1 MATLKRAYLQMHIA
15 ILLWGFTGI
24 FGKAISMNEGMLV
37 WYRMLISAIG
47 LLPAMWKYRKEIP
60 SARELGKITLVGVV
74 VAFHWILFYG
84 SIKAS
89 SVSVAL
95 SCFSSISLFTA
106 ILDPLSKRQKPK
118 LSEVVFGLAV
128 ISGLYIIFSFQQ
140 HQLTGILLAVA
151 SAFLGAL
158 FTVLNKKLTASHPP
172 QIITFYE
179 LSSGFIILSLVL
191 PLYLT
196 STSSH
201 FQIPRGFDILWLLL
215 LGLICTSFAF
225 TISLKALKQLDPFTL
240 NLAVNL
246 EPVYSILLAMVI
258 FNELEMLNLGFF
270 VGALVILSAVVL
282 HSWFKWRSRAN

>member
-1 MATLKRAYLQMHIA
+1 MATLKRAYFQMHLA

-37 WYRMLISAIG
+37 WYRMLISAVG

-60 SARELGKITLVGVV
+60 STRELGKITLVGAV
-74 VAFHWILFYG
+74 VAMHWILFYG

-106 ILDPLSKRQKPK
+106 LLDPLSKRQRPK

-179 LSSGFIILSLVL
+179 LSSGFIILSLFL
-191 PLYLT
+191 PLYLK
-196 STSSH
+196 STSST
-201 FQIPRGFDILWLLL
+201 FQIPGGTDVLWLLL

-246 EPVYSILLAMVI
+246 EPIYSILLAMLI

-270 VGALVILSAVVL
+270 VGTMVILMAVVL
-282 HSWFKWRSRAN
+282 HSWFKWRSRVN